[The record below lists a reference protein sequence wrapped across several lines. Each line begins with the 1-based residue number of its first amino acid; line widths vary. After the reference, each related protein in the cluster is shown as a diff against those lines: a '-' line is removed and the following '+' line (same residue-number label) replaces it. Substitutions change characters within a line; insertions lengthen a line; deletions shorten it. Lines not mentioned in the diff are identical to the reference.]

1 MLINLMFLMN
11 LLDSSMLL
19 EMTVMNKNKL
29 KTNEQQQEEEV
40 KK

>member
-1 MLINLMFLMN
+1 MFLMN

>member
-29 KTNEQQQEEEV
+29 KTNEQEEEEEV